1 MTTRTGFGKSWQAYL
16 LLVPTLAILGLF
28 LYYPSFQTFRFSFYR
43 TFLFGQN
50 LTFVGL
56 ENFETLLTSSSYHQS
71 LGLTFLFSAIVVV
84 GTMTFSLGI
93 AYLLYQVTQGKAAYL
108 IAVIW
113 PYAVPPAV
121 GAMVFL
127 FLTNPS
133 TGVYT
138 HYIEGWTSID
148 VDWYTNGPQAFTL
161 IALVAIWKQIG
172 FNVIFM
178 LAALNK
184 IPETL
189 TEAATLD
196 GVGSLQLLA
205 RVYVPLIYPTMIFL
219 VVMNTIYAFFETFA
233 FIDLMT
239 QGGPNEMTNFLIYRL
254 FRDAFDFNKLGL
266 ASAESIVLFVIVAG
280 LTYLQLR
287 LSDKQTQYT

>member
-1 MTTRTGFGKSWQAYL
+1 
-16 LLVPTLAILGLF
+16 V
-28 LYYPSFQTFRFSFYR
+28 YR

-50 LTFVGL
+50 LTFVGF
-56 ENFETLLTSSSYHQS
+56 ENFLELFTSVQYQRS
-71 LGLTFLFSAIVVV
+71 LSLTFAFSGVVVV
-84 GTMTFSLGI
+84 GTMVVSLLVAFLI
-93 AYLLYQVTQGKAAYL
+93 YRLTHAKAAYL
-108 IAVIW
+108 VAAIW

-138 HYIEGWTSID
+138 HYLEQWVGVEIA
-148 VDWYTNGPQAFTL
+148 WYTNGVQAFT
-161 IALVAIWKQIG
+161 IISIVAIWKQIG

-184 IPETL
+184 IPKAL
-189 TEAATLD
+189 TEVARLD
-196 GVGSLQLLA
+196 GVSWIRMLG
-205 RVYVPLIYPTMIFL
+205 RVYLPLIKPTLVFL

-239 QGGPNEMTNFLIYRL
+239 QGGPKGMTNFLIYKL

-266 ASAESIVLFVIVAG
+266 ASAESIILFVLVAG
-280 LTYLQLR
+280 LTYIQLR
-287 LSDKQTQYT
+287 LSDKRAQFT